1 MTASTLPVRPLAG
14 GPGPVIRFLRAVRR
28 ALPEGGKL
36 PERAWRARHS
46 LIVTLLW
53 LHVPAVVL
61 FGITAGSSGLHAAVE
76 AFPIALAAAAA
87 MYVRRRRTLSTVITS
102 IGLMTSSGVLVH
114 LSGGVIEAHFHF
126 FVMVGVVVLY
136 QAWWPFLVA
145 IGYVVLHH
153 GVIGTLF
160 PHDVYNHAA
169 AVNGP
174 WKWAAVHGAFILAM
188 SSAGVLSW
196 RLNEKLHATTALREQ
211 QMAEAQ
217 HLAHVGSWEWDVVTG
232 SIDWSDELYRLFG
245 LDPGTERPTLELF
258 MQRVLPEDRPK
269 VRRSLE
275 EALENCRDFAT
286 DFRFTTAGGEVRWM
300 HGRGEAIAAEAG
312 RPTRMRGTG
321 HDITEHKR
329 MQAAL
334 VKEGVLLR
342 GLLQTVAVAA
352 NEATSVNGAIQVAI
366 DQICAFTRWP
376 VAHAFLSSER
386 GEPLT
391 SMGIWHLD
399 DRQKFESFR
408 RATDAM
414 SLPRGVGLAG
424 RVLTSASPTWVL
436 DVSSDPTFTR
446 RDAARQS
453 GIVSAFAFPLSIG
466 KEATAV
472 LEFFTTRLEPVDKQ
486 LLEVITQVGKQLGLV
501 VEKIGAIEK
510 LRASNERS
518 RTIVETAS
526 DAYVEM
532 DEHGLIAD
540 WNRSA
545 EAMFGWARDE
555 VIGRELASVIIPE
568 ELRAAHRHALTRY
581 LAHGEGRTLAD
592 RLQIDAIRRDGDR
605 FPVEVALWEISSG
618 TSRSFN
624 AFVRDMSQQKATEE
638 ALASARDQAVEASR
652 MKSEF
657 LANMSHE
664 IRTPMNAVIGLTGLL
679 LDTELDETQRRYTEG
694 VRAAGEG
701 LLSIINGI
709 LDFSKIE
716 AGKIELE
723 KVDLDLREL
732 VEESVALLAGA
743 AAAKGIDL
751 AAWCYPNLPTAVRG
765 DPVRL
770 RQILVNLVG
779 NAVKFTDHGHV
790 VVQARPLEVD
800 DASVV
805 ARFDV
810 IDTGIGID
818 EASYERL
825 FVSFSQADTST
836 TRRYGG
842 TGLGLALVKRLVDL
856 MGGEVGVES
865 KLGRG
870 STFWFSVRLPRQPE
884 PLPTPAAPPTLRG
897 VRALVV
903 DDNPTNCL
911 ILGQQLTVWGMRPD
925 LAQDPREALK
935 LLRMAAGLDEHYAVA
950 IVDMQMPDMDG
961 LGLAEAIQ
969 ADPAIAGLPVIL
981 LSSAG
986 AVAAAR
992 RTEAGIEASLMK
1004 PVRQSELHDALVR
1017 AVAPTTP
1024 EPSTVDPDGSARSTP
1039 GERRGRVLV
1048 VEDNEINQMVA
1059 VGTLTKLGYV
1069 TDVAANGREA
1079 LEALSGQEYAAV
1091 LMDCQ
1096 MPEMDGFEATR
1107 EIRRREGGDRH
1118 VPIIAMTASATDADR
1133 QRCIAA
1139 GMDDY
1144 IAKPMRVERI
1154 EAALGRWT
1162 GHGDHGPSGRDA
1174 AARTAEVLDRAL
1186 LEQLRDVGFG
1196 RDGTD
1201 LFAELV
1207 ETFQREST
1215 TRLYELRDAVETQD
1229 FARLSRVAHTQ
1240 RGSSAVMGAGAL
1252 ASACAAL
1259 EAAGSRSDIEEA
1271 RARLQ
1276 EVEAELERATAA
1288 LRSEAQLH

>member
-1 MTASTLPVRPLAG
+1 MTAPAVGARPLAG
-14 GPGPVIRFLRAVRR
+14 GAGSIMRALSAVRR

-36 PERAWRARHS
+36 PEGAWRTRHV

-53 LHVPAVVL
+53 LHVPAVLL
-61 FGITAGSSGLHAAVE
+61 FAIAVGKSGSHAAFE
-76 AFPIALAAAAA
+76 AVPIALAAAIAT
-87 MYVRRRRTLSTVITS
+87 YTRRRRTLSMVVTS
-102 IGLMTSSGVLVH
+102 IGLMTCSGVLVH

-153 GVIGTLF
+153 GVLGTMV

-169 AVNGP
+169 AINGP
-174 WKWAAVHGAFILAM
+174 WKWAAVHGAFILGM

-196 RLNEKLHATTALREQ
+196 RLNERLHATTALREQ

-217 HLAHVGSWEWDVVTG
+217 HLAHFGSWEWDVGTG
-232 SIDWSDELYRLFG
+232 NIDWSDELYRLFG
-245 LDPGTERPTLELF
+245 FEPGAERPKLELF
-258 MQRVLPEDRPK
+258 MRRVLPDDRPR
-269 VRRSLE
+269 VERALE
-275 EALENCRDFAT
+275 EALERCSDFAI
-286 DFRFTTAGGEVRWM
+286 DFRFTTPSGEVRWM
-300 HGRGEAIAAEAG
+300 HGRGEAVAADAG

-321 HDITEHKR
+321 HDITEEKR

-352 NEATSVNGAIQVAI
+352 NEATTVNGAIQVAI

-376 VAHAFLSSER
+376 IGHAFLSHEPD
-386 GEPLT
+386 EPLT

-399 DRQKFESFR
+399 DDQQFGSFR
-408 RATDAM
+408 RATEAT

-424 RVLTSASPTWVL
+424 GVVNSGTPTWVT
-436 DVSSDPTFTR
+436 DVSTDSNFTR
-446 RDAARQS
+446 RDPARQS
-453 GIVSAFAFPLSIG
+453 GIVSAFAFPLSLG
-466 KEATAV
+466 QEATAV
-472 LEFFTTRLEPVDKQ
+472 LEVFSTRLEPVDEQ

-510 LRASNERS
+510 LRASNERN

-532 DEHGLIAD
+532 NEHGLIAD

-545 EAMFGWARDE
+545 EVMFGWSRDE
-555 VIGRELASVIIPE
+555 VIGRELATVIVPE
-568 ELRAAHRHALTRY
+568 ELRAAHREGLRRY
-581 LAHGEGRTLAD
+581 LATGEARALSD
-592 RLQIDAIRRDGDR
+592 RLQVAAIRRDGAR
-605 FPVEVALWEISSG
+605 FPVEVALWEVTSE

-624 AFVRDMSQQKATEE
+624 AFVRDMSQQKETEE
-638 ALASARDQAVEASR
+638 ALASARDQALEASH

-679 LDTELDETQRRYTEG
+679 LDSDLDETQRRYTEG
-694 VRAAGEG
+694 VYCAGEG
-701 LLSIINGI
+701 LLSVINGI

-723 KVDLDLREL
+723 EVDLDIREV
-732 VEESVALLAGA
+732 VEESVGLLAGA

-751 AAWCYPNLPTAVRG
+751 ATWCYPNLPTAVRG

-779 NAVKFTDHGHV
+779 NAVKFTEQGQV

-800 DASVV
+800 DAGVV

-818 EASYERL
+818 AASYDRL

-865 KLGRG
+865 ELGRG
-870 STFWFSVRLPRQPE
+870 STFWFSVRLARQHQVVPTSVAQP
-884 PLPTPAAPPTLRG
+884 PLGG

-911 ILGQQLTVWGMRPD
+911 ILGQQLSGWGMRPD
-925 LAQDPREALK
+925 LERHPREALE
-935 LLRMAAGLDEHYAVA
+935 LVRTAAAIGEPYGVA

-961 LGLAEAIQ
+961 CRLAEAIQ

-981 LSSAG
+981 LSSG
-986 AVAAAR
+986 GTVPAAR
-992 RTEAGIEASLMK
+992 RAGAGIGASLMK

-1017 AVAPTTP
+1017 ALAPTP
-1024 EPSTVDPDGSARSTP
+1024 PQLSLVDRERSARLAP
-1039 GERRGRVLV
+1039 GGERGRVLV

-1059 VGTLTKLGYV
+1059 VGALTKLGYV

-1079 LEALSGQEYAAV
+1079 LEAVSGQDYAAV

-1096 MPEMDGFEATR
+1096 MPGMDGFEATR

-1133 QRCIAA
+1133 QRCIDA

-1144 IAKPMRVERI
+1144 LAKPVPIELI
-1154 EAALGRWT
+1154 EAALGHWI
-1162 GHGDHGPSGRDA
+1162 GHGDRRPSQLDA
-1174 AARTAEVLDRAL
+1174 SAGSGEVLDPVL
-1186 LEQLRDVGFG
+1186 LEQLRDLGPG
-1196 RDGTD
+1196 RNGMD

-1207 ETFQREST
+1207 ETFQRESG
-1215 TRLYELRDAVETQD
+1215 TRLSVLRDAVQAQD

-1240 RGSSAVMGAGAL
+1240 RGSSAVMGARAL
-1252 ASACAAL
+1252 AAACAAL
-1259 EAAGSRSDIEEA
+1259 EAAGGRSDIEEA
-1271 RARLQ
+1271 RVRLQ
-1276 EVEAELERATAA
+1276 EIEAELERATEA

>member
-1 MTASTLPVRPLAG
+1 MTATTGKAPSLTGGAASVVR
-14 GPGPVIRFLRAVRR
+14 VLRAVRR
-28 ALPEGGKL
+28 SLPEGGKL
-36 PERAWRARHS
+36 PEKAWRTRHL
-46 LIVTLLW
+46 LIISLLW
-53 LHVPAVVL
+53 LHVPGLML
-61 FGITAGSSGLHAAVE
+61 FGIGLGYSASHLAVE
-76 AFPIALAAAAA
+76 VLPIAMAAA
-87 MYVRRRRTLSTVITS
+87 MATYVRRRRSLSTVVTS

-114 LSGGVIEAHFHF
+114 LSGGVIETHFHF

-136 QAWWPFLVA
+136 QEWWPFLVA

-174 WKWAAVHGAFILAM
+174 WKWAAVHGGFILAM
-188 SSAGVLSW
+188 SMAGVLSW
-196 RLNEKLHATTALREQ
+196 RLNERLHATTALREQ
-211 QMAEAQ
+211 QLAEAQ
-217 HLAHVGSWEWDVVTG
+217 HLAHVGSWEWDVGTG

-245 LDPGTERPTLELF
+245 MEPGAETPTLESF
-258 MQRVLPEDRPK
+258 IGRVYPEDRPS
-269 VRRSLE
+269 VERSLE
-275 EALENCRDFAT
+275 EALDGCRDFAI
-286 DFRFTTAGGEVRWM
+286 DFRFTTPSGEVRWM

-321 HDITEHKR
+321 HDITEQKR
-329 MQAAL
+329 LHEAL
-334 VKEGVLLR
+334 AKEAVLLR

-352 NEATSVNGAIQVAI
+352 NEATTVNGAIQVAI
-366 DQICAFTRWP
+366 DQICTFTGWP
-376 VAHAFLSSER
+376 IGHAFFSKER
-386 GEPLT
+386 GDPLT
-391 SMGIWHLD
+391 STGIWHLD
-399 DRQKFESFR
+399 EPQRFDSFR
-408 RATDAM
+408 QATEAT
-414 SLPRGVGLAG
+414 SLPPGVGLSG
-424 RVLTSASPTWVL
+424 GVVTSMAPAWVP
-436 DVSSDPTFTR
+436 DVSADANFTR
-446 RDAARQS
+446 RDAASRS
-453 GIVSAFAFPLSIG
+453 GIISAFAFPLSVG
-466 KEATAV
+466 QRATAV
-472 LEFFTTRLEPVDKQ
+472 LEFFSTRLEPVDEQ

-510 LRASNERS
+510 LHASNERN

-526 DAYVEM
+526 DAFVEM

-545 EAMFGWARDE
+545 EAMFGWSREE
-555 VIGRELASVIIPE
+555 VIGQELARVIIPE
-568 ELRAAHRHALTRY
+568 ELRVAHRRGLRHY
-581 LAHGEGRTLAD
+581 LATGEGRAVSD
-592 RLQIDAIRRDGDR
+592 RLQVDALHRNGDR
-605 FPVEVALWEISSG
+605 FPVEVALWEVTSE

-679 LDTELDETQRRYTEG
+679 LDTTQDDTQRKYTEG
-694 VRAAGEG
+694 VRSAGEG

-723 KVDLDLREL
+723 QVDLDLREL
-732 VEESVALLAGA
+732 VEESVGLLAGP
-743 AAAKGIDL
+743 AAAKGIEL

-779 NAVKFTDHGHV
+779 NAVKFTEQGEV
-790 VVQARPLEVD
+790 VVQARPLQVD
-800 DASVV
+800 DTSVV
-805 ARFDV
+805 VRFDV

-818 EASYERL
+818 AASYDRL

-865 KLGRG
+865 ELDRG
-870 STFWFSVRLPRQPE
+870 STFWFSVRLPRQSE
-884 PLPTPAAPPTLRG
+884 ASPAPVPPPSLRG

-903 DDNPTNCL
+903 DDNATNCL
-911 ILGQQLTVWGMRPD
+911 ILSQQLTGWGMRPD
-925 LAQDPREALK
+925 TEQDPQQALE
-935 LLRMAAGLDEHYAVA
+935 LLRTAAAMGQPYGVA
-950 IVDMQMPDMDG
+950 IVDMNMPDIDG
-961 LGLAEAIQ
+961 LGVAEAIR
-969 ADPAIAGLPVIL
+969 AEPTTAGLPIIL

-986 AVAAAR
+986 MVGASR
-992 RTEAGIEASLMK
+992 RADVGIQESLIK
-1004 PVRQSELHDALVR
+1004 PIRQSELYDALLQ
-1017 AVAPTTP
+1017 ALAPTARTSSLVRR
-1024 EPSTVDPDGSARSTP
+1024 ERRRESA
-1039 GERRGRVLV
+1039 GQRGRVLV

-1059 VGTLTKLGYV
+1059 IGTLTKLGYE

-1079 LEALSGQEYAAV
+1079 VAAVSGQRYAAV

-1118 VPIIAMTASATDADR
+1118 IPIIAMTASATEADR
-1133 QRCIAA
+1133 QRCMAA

-1144 IAKPMRVERI
+1144 IPKPVRI
-1154 EAALGRWT
+1154 ESIETALEHWIRG
-1162 GHGDHGPSGRDA
+1162 GSPGPSQSETPA
-1174 AARTAEVLDRAL
+1174 PAEEVLDLSL
-1186 LEQLRDVGFG
+1186 LEQLRDLGPG
-1196 RDGTD
+1196 DDGAD
-1201 LFAELV
+1201 LFTKLV
-1207 ETFQREST
+1207 ETFARESA
-1215 TRLYELRDAVETQD
+1215 TRVAELRDAAQNGD
-1229 FARLSRVAHTQ
+1229 FARLLRVAHTQ

-1259 EAAGSRSDIEEA
+1259 EAASRGSDIEEV
-1271 RARLQ
+1271 RERLKDI
-1276 EVEAELERATAA
+1276 EAELERATAA
-1288 LRSEAQLH
+1288 LESEAHLP